1 MSSVKPQAKFLR
13 TNRHFSHTFFCS
25 LLAFSGAVSGSL
37 NASPW
42 LETSDPFL
50 RSSLVLLSDAGQIS
64 APINQYP
71 LRWSLIGDDLNHTE
85 IQQPL
90 EGDVQLARNELRY
103 ALNSAK
109 LNRGNKSVEMQ
120 FASDPFPASGYGE
133 VSGDKWGVST
143 SVDYLGST
151 FAYRLSLSYRD
162 NNNEEEIDWTDS
174 YLSLN
179 AGKWLFTAG
188 ELDYWWG
195 QGWQHNLIL
204 ASYARATSS
213 LNANY
218 ISHNNWLGVWSVQA
232 LLSHPKEAVYDNH
245 GALRLVAKPWRHVE
259 IGTTYQNWFSG
270 SEAEDDQQLAFD
282 AKLTL
287 PHVDNLYHSVYT
299 ELASTAD
306 VVSLGAWMV
315 GWTGSMKV
323 QDNTVRMVLETQQ
336 HTNDY
341 DATDWH
347 SGVYPSTSDSVTNN
361 SYLLDDS
368 YAIAFYVQRMNDH
381 SIGVSYQSSKL
392 DGESV
397 DITKLIYRM
406 PALSGMLQL
415 DVIAK
420 DDASTSN
427 EQHQVS
433 EWRAGYELRF

>member
-1 MSSVKPQAKFLR
+1 MSSVKPPTKYELAHCYLCR
-13 TNRHFSHTFFCS
+13 TLFCS
-25 LLAFSGAVSGSL
+25 VVTVSSGLSSSL
-37 NASPW
+37 IASPW

-71 LRWSLIGDDLNHTE
+71 LRWSLIGDDLNNTE
-85 IQQPL
+85 TESL
-90 EGDVQLARNELRY
+90 DDYVQLARNELRY
-103 ALNSAK
+103 TLNSAK
-109 LNRGNKSVEMQ
+109 LNRGNKSLVMQ
-120 FASDPFPASGYGE
+120 FATDSFPASGYGE
-133 VSGDKWGVST
+133 LSGDKWGVST
-143 SVDYLGST
+143 SVDYLASS
-151 FAYRLSLSYRD
+151 FAYRLSLAYRD
-162 NNNEEEIDWTDS
+162 HNNEEEIDWTDS

-179 AGKWLFTAG
+179 AGQWLFTVG

-204 ASYARATSS
+204 ASYSKATPS

-218 ISHNNWLGVWSVQA
+218 ISHNKMLGVWSFQA
-232 LLSHPKEAVYDNH
+232 LMSEPEDAAYDNH
-245 GALRLVAKPWRHVE
+245 GAVRMVAKPWRHVE
-259 IGTTYQNWFSG
+259 IGATYQNWFSG
-270 SEAEDDQQLAFD
+270 SEEEDDSQLAFD

-299 ELASTAD
+299 ELASTVDMAA
-306 VVSLGAWMV
+306 LGAWMV
-315 GWTGSMKV
+315 GWTGSMNVK
-323 QDNTVRMVLETQQ
+323 DNTVRLVLETQQ

-341 DATDWH
+341 DTTDWKAG
-347 SGVYPSTSDSVTNN
+347 SYPSTSDSVANT

-392 DGESV
+392 DGES
-397 DITKLIYRM
+397 INTTKFMYRM

-415 DVIAK
+415 DVIAQN
-420 DDASTSN
+420 DASTSN
-427 EQHQVS
+427 EQHRIS